1 MRSFTLVLTA
11 LLIAVNPFSPT
22 PSFGGGPRSDSP
34 REPGLAVRVSL
45 GGFIWVGA
53 QVDAPLTRRLSFLG
67 AVDVNVTS
75 QPACDQLVQG
85 SLAFAFVDR
94 SDLSA
99 FLSAGYGIHHCGE
112 AKAAT
117 GMLNLGIGVQLRG
130 RLPLGIEYRTHIPLG
145 SGGEGWDVTRGR
157 HHILAVSV
165 PVL

>member
-1 MRSFTLVLTA
+1 MRSLTLVLA
-11 LLIAVNPFSPT
+11 GLLIGMNPFLSSP
-22 PSFGGGPRSDSP
+22 SLAGEARANSQ
-34 REPGLAVRVSL
+34 RKPGLAVRASL
-45 GGFIWVGA
+45 GRFIWVGA

-67 AVDVNVTS
+67 SVDVNATS

-85 SLAFAFVDR
+85 SLAFAFLDR

-157 HHILAVSV
+157 HHFLVASISV
-165 PVL
+165 L